1 MFGRFLD
8 RFPPEHAEGCS
19 GEELPALI
27 DPLPGGFADLMTRYA
42 GASFGDGLYRL
53 FTPEEVVKWTAL
65 AGGCFRGAADTV
77 ACFGMDWTGRQF
89 ALDVR
94 RVERGEPLTSM
105 LDVGAGEIVE
115 IPASF
120 AELHDEALLGF
131 PDVLLYEGLYA
142 EWRAHGGLAPVHG
155 KCVGWRLPLFL
166 GGEEEA
172 SNLVMHDAE
181 SYWRELGDRLAGS
194 ERSVEGSAAAG

>member
-19 GEELPALI
+19 GEELRVLI
-27 DPLPGGFADLMTRYA
+27 DPLPRGFADLMVRHA
-42 GASFGDGLYRL
+42 GASFGEGVYRL
-53 FTPEEVVKWTAL
+53 FTPPEVPRWTAL
-65 AGGCFRGAADTV
+65 AEEAFPEVSDSV

-94 RVERGEPLTSM
+94 REEGGEPLTLM
-105 LDVGAGEIVE
+105 FDIGAGETVE
-115 IPASF
+115 IPATF
-120 AELHDEALLGF
+120 VGFHDEALIEF
-131 PDVLLYEGLYA
+131 PDTLLSLGLYTA
-142 EWRAHGGLAPVHG
+142 WRAHGGLPPAHS

-172 SNLVMHDAE
+172 SNLVAHDAE
-181 SYWRELGDRLAGS
+181 SYWRDLAEQLARVRTG
-194 ERSVEGSAAAG
+194 GAGTTAVG